1 MSSKVD
7 PSSERRG
14 EVEGAAEEG
23 EEVEEDVISRGV
35 AAIDEIYSVR

>member
-14 EVEGAAEEG
+14 EVEGAAGEG
-23 EEVEEDVISRGV
+23 EQEEEDAIPRGV
-35 AAIDEIYSVR
+35 AATDEIYSVR